1 MSTNNSHQTISKEA
15 MLTGFPDP
23 VPAIEGDISPMEL
36 LRVFRHLIECA
47 QSTTTAYHYLNFLFL
62 VVPPSVWPVYSNG
75 PRPTN
80 PLRPG
85 SHPSPLAPL
94 CRASRGAPGAP
105 SNTPRHLTR
114 CRASFPNTP
123 LTVISSSVVAK
134 PPFGGAARAPPPHS
148 KHCCPLTD
156 RRVGVKYSGIREEWR
171 LAAILVSKT
180 SIPLF
185 VVMMSLMCRVRTL
198 PGRAPGAVWGCLG
211 LSLGPLRGQ
220 PQHSQ
225 GQPQVAAKADI
236 GDILFS
242 TQLLN
247 DPSKNCKKIKG
258 WSETRKG
265 EIPLSSTQK
274 FGNAS
279 EKDSRL
285 LIQERT
291 TTFFLASSLKKMSCH
306 TDVSTLVFR

>member
-1 MSTNNSHQTISKEA
+1 MEAGGNPCFKNFHPPVRGHDVTNVSRQDTA
-15 MLTGFPDP
+15 W
-23 VPAIEGDISPMEL
+23 EGPWGCL
-36 LRVFRHLIECA
+36 G
-47 QSTTTAYHYLNFLFL
+47 LFGA
-62 VVPPSVWPVYSNG
+62 VW
-75 PRPTN
+75 
-80 PLRPG
+80 
-85 SHPSPLAPL
+85 
-94 CRASRGAPGAP
+94 
-105 SNTPRHLTR
+105 
-114 CRASFPNTP
+114 
-123 LTVISSSVVAK
+123 
-134 PPFGGAARAPPPHS
+134 
-148 KHCCPLTD
+148 
-156 RRVGVKYSGIREEWR
+156 
-171 LAAILVSKT
+171 
-180 SIPLF
+180 
-185 VVMMSLMCRVRTL
+185 
-198 PGRAPGAVWGCLG
+198 AVWGCLG